1 MNTKAENLK
10 EFNAA
15 MDATAAL
22 RIIWNHEA
30 QVKNREYQ
38 LQREAQRSE
47 SRRKHDHLTLLI
59 EQGGELSPS
68 EREYALKRMPV
79 AITKTEGAEYC
90 KIVNA
95 DEAKF
100 RRASS
105 DFVGD

>member
-38 LQREAQRSE
+38 LRAEALRDE
-47 SRRKHDHLTLLI
+47 ARRKYNYLTLLI
-59 EQGGELSPS
+59 EQGGELSLA
-68 EREYALKRMPV
+68 EKEYALKRMPV
-79 AITKTEGAEYC
+79 VVTKTEGAEYC

-100 RRASS
+100 RRAKN